1 MKETKERAYYV
12 DYTSH
17 DVPYRKNREEGLPGW
32 NDAEKLAEHITQLTR
47 IFAREEIPR
56 SGRVLDIG
64 CGAGNISFW
73 LETLGYSVT
82 GIDVSSVAIEW
93 AMDQA
98 RLSNSQVKFSVDN
111 AAQGN
116 YRAGELFDIV
126 LDNNCLHC
134 IIGEDR
140 KLYLSNIFDN
150 LKPAGCYICN
160 TMCDEIRDKE
170 ILPFFDPVSRCYIR
184 GNLAIRYIGT
194 HNDIIKEITSA
205 GFELLYEESTSC
217 NAQDSMCLIAR
228 KLG

>member
-1 MKETKERAYYV
+1 MKDARDRTYTV
-12 DYTSH
+12 DYASH
-17 DVPYRKNREEGLPGW
+17 DVPYRRNREAGMPGW
-32 NDAEKLAEHITQLTR
+32 NDAEKVAEHIAQLTR
-47 IFAREEIPR
+47 LFSRDDIPK

-73 LETLGYSVT
+73 LETQGYAVT

-98 RLSNSQVKFSVDN
+98 RLSNSQVKFSVEN
-111 AAQGN
+111 AAQEH
-116 YRAGELFDIV
+116 YLAGELFDIV

-150 LKPAGCYICN
+150 LKPGGSYICN

-170 ILPFFDPVSRCYIR
+170 VLQFFDPVSRCYIR
-184 GNLAIRYIGT
+184 GTLAIRYIGA
-194 HNDIIKEITSA
+194 HNDIIKEITDA
-205 GFELLYEESTSC
+205 GFEILHEESTSC
-217 NAQDSMCLIAR
+217 DAQDSMCLIAR
-228 KLG
+228 KLD